1 MSTTTFGQGTGEN
14 AFDPVE
20 SLNYEQA
27 RDELIEVVRILELG
41 QMGLDES
48 LKYWERGE
56 ALAKRCEEH
65 LAGAAKRVE
74 AVLQTTQTQTAEDA
88 GAAAEATGAD
98 AGDATGAAD
107 ATEEF

>member
-1 MSTTTFGQGTGEN
+1 MSDDVIGRGTGEH

-20 SLNYEQA
+20 ALSYEQA
-27 RDELIEVVRILELG
+27 RNELQEVVQILEHG
-41 QMGLDES
+41 SMGLDES

-74 AVLQTTQTQTAEDA
+74 AALEQAARTPDA
-88 GAAAEATGAD
+88 D
-98 AGDATGAAD
+98 
-107 ATEEF
+107 